1 MAQEIRRQRYNFS
14 VSDGRPET
22 YLQNAARPAV
32 KEEFIF
38 NLKLKEMKKLN
49 SKLYKDSLL
58 DERMGEILGGTEGNA
73 SDQKYTDTKI
83 DGGKWDI
90 ATEKLIDVE
99 VTSLANDK
107 PKKN

>member
-1 MAQEIRRQRYNFS
+1 
-14 VSDGRPET
+14 
-22 YLQNAARPAV
+22 
-32 KEEFIF
+32 
-38 NLKLKEMKKLN
+38 MKKLN

-90 ATEKLIDVE
+90 ATAKLIDVE

>member
-1 MAQEIRRQRYNFS
+1 
-14 VSDGRPET
+14 
-22 YLQNAARPAV
+22 
-32 KEEFIF
+32 
-38 NLKLKEMKKLN
+38 
-49 SKLYKDSLL
+49 
-58 DERMGEILGGTEGNA
+58 MGEILGGTEGNA
-73 SDQKYTDTKI
+73 SDKKYTDTKI